1 MYAQIDVNKY
11 NYLLCSTQYVSFNSC
26 QKKINKKVYYS
37 YIFSARKRMMQKL
50 NDEDIPANQI
60 VQSLDTRTLTV

>member
-26 QKKINKKVYYS
+26 QKKNK
-37 YIFSARKRMMQKL
+37 QKCVL
-50 NDEDIPANQI
+50 FIHFQCKKTNDAE
-60 VQSLDTRTLTV
+60 VE